1 LESFACVAIF
11 AGQNG
16 HTKGILSVS
25 WHPHREKFA
34 TSGYDH
40 FIRLWN
46 IRNPS
51 VSEALQASF
60 GMNRSE
66 CRNAFRPIIHQFPY
80 FATRKV
86 HNNWVDCV
94 QWLGHMILS
103 KSTYNQIILWEPDLS
118 SKKKVDAASYQPP
131 DDVIVLRTFE
141 IFNCNIWFVRF
152 GIDLMGQHLAVGN
165 LSGEVDVWKIDDCQ
179 KEPSQKLKTSNEVTI
194 RMMAFSPDGKTL
206 VSCADD
212 ATISRWDLV

>member
-16 HTKGILSVS
+16 HTKGIISVS
-25 WHPHREKFA
+25 WHPHGDRFA

-46 IRNPS
+46 ISNPS

-60 GMNRSE
+60 GMTRSE

-86 HNNWVDCV
+86 HNNYVDCV

-103 KSTYNQIILWEPDLS
+103 KSTHNQITLWEPDLS
-118 SKKKVDAASYQPP
+118 SKKKVDAPSYQPP
-131 DDVIVLRTFE
+131 DNVIVLQTFE
-141 IFNCNIWFVRF
+141 ISNCNNWSERF
-152 GIDLMGQHLAVGN
+152 GIDLMGQHLAVEN
-165 LSGEVDVWKIDDCQ
+165 LSGEVDERKIDDSK
-179 KEPSQKLKTSNEVTI
+179 KEPTQKLKEKRFVRFRI
-194 RMMAFSPDGKTL
+194 MAFSPDGKTL